1 MSAHDGRPAIRVV
14 PVGLGEMGK
23 KLCLTLLGREG
34 IEIVAAC
41 DADPLIAGRDLGDVI
56 GAAELGIVVQ
66 GSVTDVFADVEA
78 DIALLSTVTD
88 LEELA
93 PQIMAALDA
102 GCDVISTSEPLSY
115 PWRSCPDETRRLD
128 DAARSRGLTVLGT
141 GICPGF
147 LPDVVPIVATLGSR
161 EIEHIDIKI
170 FGDVF
175 PYGPSVWKGMGLGLT
190 EEEYGRQLG
199 REVDI
204 EFSAPVDQVAAALGL
219 RLDEIREAS
228 EPLLAPHDIRVGAL
242 EVKQGRVCGFLQTT
256 TGHVGQRE
264 VIRLTVE
271 GPLCCDL
278 PPFWVEVRVTG
289 KPNVKLRLDLEHED
303 GWSTSTVVAN
313 VIPRVL
319 NAPPGCISMKDLPLP
334 GAILGD
340 ARDFLAQ

>member
-1 MSAHDGRPAIRVV
+1 VSARDGRPAIRVV
-14 PVGLGEMGK
+14 AVGLGEMGR

-34 IEIVAAC
+34 VEIVAAC
-41 DADPLIAGRDLGDVI
+41 ETDPLIAGRDLGDVI
-56 GAAELGIVVQ
+56 GAAELGIAVQ
-66 GSVTDVFADVEA
+66 GSVTDAFANAEA

-88 LEELA
+88 IKELS

-115 PWRSCPDETRRLD
+115 SWRTSPEETRGLD
-128 DAARSRGLTVLGT
+128 AAARSRGLTILGT

-161 EIEHIDIKI
+161 EVEHIDIRI

-204 EFSAPVDQVAAALGL
+204 EFSEPVDQVASALGL
-219 RLDEIREAS
+219 RLDEIRTAS
-228 EPLLAPHDIRVGAL
+228 EPLLAPHHIRVGAL
-242 EVKQGRVCGFLQTT
+242 DVGQGRVCGFLQTT
-256 TGHVGQRE
+256 TGHVAGRE
-264 VIRLTVE
+264 VVRLTVE

-278 PPFWVEVRVTG
+278 PPFWVEVKVSG
-289 KPNVKLRLDLEHED
+289 KPEVKLRLDLEHED
-303 GWSTSTVVAN
+303 GWSTSSVVAN
-313 VIPRVL
+313 LIPRVL
-319 NAPPGCISMKDLPLP
+319 NAPPGLVSMKDLPLS
-334 GAILGD
+334 GATLGD
-340 ARDFLAQ
+340 VRDFLAD